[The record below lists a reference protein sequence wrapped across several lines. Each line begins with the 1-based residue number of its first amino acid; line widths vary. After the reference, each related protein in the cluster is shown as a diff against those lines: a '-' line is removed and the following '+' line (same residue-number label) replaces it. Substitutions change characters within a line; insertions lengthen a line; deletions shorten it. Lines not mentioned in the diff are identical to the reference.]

1 MNEALSYRM
10 IVDLFRKKEQL
21 FMTLAISYV
30 HDKETAKDIISDSF
44 ISLWEHRQDVMEDK
58 YADDLYR
65 RIRNRCLDYRRNNS
79 RHKAVFDKISEKE
92 RGLMEYYSRAIES
105 CNPSLLYA
113 QEINVISEK
122 SLMKLPETTR
132 KIFLLKRYE
141 GKSYKEIS
149 EIMNISVGKIDYELR
164 RAMNLL
170 RTTLVDYINPA
181 IISLTLGIYLYG
193 IEHFLNRLYFI

>member
-44 ISLWEHRQDVMEDK
+44 ISLWEHRQDVLEEK
-58 YADDLYR
+58 YADYLYR
-65 RIRNRCLDYRRNNS
+65 IIRNRCLDYRRNNS

>member
-44 ISLWEHRQDVMEDK
+44 ISLWEHRQDVLEEK
-58 YADDLYR
+58 YADYLYR
-65 RIRNRCLDYRRNNS
+65 IIRNRCLDYRRNNS

-113 QEINVISEK
+113 QEIKVISEK

-193 IEHFLNRLYFI
+193 LEHFLNRLYFI

>member
-58 YADDLYR
+58 YADYLYR
-65 RIRNRCLDYRRNNS
+65 IIRNRCLDYRRNNS